1 MNEKNAW
8 MELYGR
14 EKEDQL
20 LTVLSCIGDGLL
32 TTDLQ
37 GKITFMNPTAE
48 EISGWA
54 SEAACGKQFE
64 EVLQLVDADT
74 LNNINCP
81 LKHAIEAEKAVGL
94 PKNTVILLGN
104 RMKYISA
111 SFAPIVRESKTFGV
125 VVVFR
130 EITRIKKEEKELL
143 IERDNLK
150 VVFEASPRGKAI
162 VDKNLIIRKT
172 NETLLKELNKE
183 CGEVLGKRFGDGTSC
198 PYCTNCGCGKTPN
211 CNECLVSSYVEKV
224 FKTGE
229 SFIGVNSSYCI
240 GENCNESNM
249 WRKYDFVP
257 IEIDQEPC
265 VMVDVEN
272 ITEQKRNEETLIRV
286 NDFYMRMFEN
296 FPAYIIRTDMEGN
309 VVCMSNNWVELFGV
323 FMEGNMEKY
332 WLEYLHPDD
341 KKEFFRLR
349 TAAYT
354 DFKPYEIVARI
365 MSCAGH
371 YRWIKLLLRPVYNM
385 ENRIDGLIGMALDI
399 HDKKEMEDEL
409 ANSESRYRS
418 LFMNMHAGFAYHKAL
433 YDEDGGLCDLQYFL
447 VNDAYRDM
455 LLGGKENIEG
465 MLYSEIFPEGVG
477 SLIRNREVFE
487 EVLREGKS
495 VHFDEIYLDNF
506 QKWYSCSLF
515 SPEKGYLAFVIND
528 IDEKK
533 KADILLKQAKEQAEK
548 ANQAKSEFLA
558 NMSHEIRT
566 PANGIVGMID
576 LTLLTDLTYE
586 QKVNLLTAKNCVD
599 SLLNII
605 NDILDFSK
613 MEAGKMA
620 IKKETFHIKKLLDEI
635 TKAHYFRA
643 NEKELDLFYA
653 FSSNINPYLIGDS
666 FRLQQILNNLINNA
680 IKFTEQGSI
689 TIEIKKLSSTDTTI
703 ELQFAVKDTG
713 IGIAPEDMDLLFKS
727 FSQVDGS
734 NTRKYGGTG
743 LGLVISKQLVEIM
756 GGRIWFESKKGV
768 GSVFTFTIP
777 FELGEQTADK
787 IITDTIQQDTA
798 MKDKS
803 ILIVEDDSVNQQ
815 VISRMLKERG
825 CQTDF
830 ACNGLEA
837 LEAYDKKEYD
847 IILMDILMPI
857 MDGVEAVRL
866 IREKEEG
873 GRHTPIIAITAH
885 VLLGDRERFLKLG
898 MDEYIAKPIKME
910 ELFFTLDKVLLRTHN
925 QEDNK
930 VEVKIT
936 DQGILMTKTGNSP
949 ELMNVPVAMR
959 KLMTE
964 IEKMDAVILDRNFE
978 RIERYANT
986 MKNLFDGIE
995 ATELK
1000 STAFRMELSARRGD
1014 YEAVVK
1020 FSEQLRRECEI
1031 YKKTFG

>member
-1 MNEKNAW
+1 MEIKNTWNEEIMYDK
-8 MELYGR
+8 
-14 EKEDQL
+14 QL
-20 LTVLSCIGDGLL
+20 LTVLSCIGDGLI

-37 GKITFMNPTAE
+37 GKITFMNPAAE
-48 EISGWA
+48 DITGETFETI
-54 SEAACGKQFE
+54 CGKLFD
-64 EVLQLVDADT
+64 EVLHLANADS
-74 LNNINCP
+74 LRKINSP
-81 LKHAIEAEKAVGL
+81 IKQALETGKTVGL
-94 PKNTVILLGN
+94 PKNSVIILGD
-104 RMKYISA
+104 RVKYISA
-111 SFAPIVRESKTFGV
+111 SFAPIVHETRSLGV

-130 EITRIKKEEKELL
+130 EITRIKNEEKALL

-162 VDKNLIIRKT
+162 VDKNMIIRKA
-172 NETLLKELNKE
+172 NETLLKELNKKYK
-183 CGEVLGKRFGDGTSC
+183 EVLGTRFGEGIRC
-198 PYCTNCGCGKTPN
+198 PYCMEGGCGKTPY
-211 CNECLVSSYVEKV
+211 CNECMVSAYVGKV
-224 FKTGE
+224 FETGE
-229 SFIGVNSSYCI
+229 SFIGVNCGYCADEDYH
-240 GENCNESNM
+240 GGSV

-257 IEIDQEPC
+257 IEIDHEPC

-272 ITEQKRNEETLIRV
+272 VTEQKRNEETLIRV

-296 FPAYIIRTDMEGN
+296 FPAYIIRTDIEGN
-309 VVCMSNNWVELFGV
+309 VIYMSNNWVELVGDFI
-323 FMEGNMEKY
+323 EGNIEKD

-341 KKEFFRLR
+341 KEEFFRLR
-349 TAAYT
+349 RNAY
-354 DFKPYEIVARI
+354 KNYRPYETIVRI
-365 MSCAGH
+365 MSSTGH
-371 YRWIKLLLRPVYNM
+371 YRWINLFFRPVYGM
-385 ENRIDGLIGMALDI
+385 ENRIDGFIGMALDI

-418 LFMNMHAGFAYHKAL
+418 LFKNMHAGFAYHKAL
-433 YDEDGGLCDLQYFL
+433 YHEDGSLCDLQYFL
-447 VNDAYRDM
+447 VNDSYRDM
-455 LLGGKENIEG
+455 FLNGKEKAEG
-465 MLYSEIFPEGVG
+465 LLYSEIFPEGAG
-477 SLIRNREVFE
+477 NLTKNRAAFE

-495 VHFDEIYLDNF
+495 LHFDEIYNDIF
-506 QKWYSCSLF
+506 DKWYSFSLF
-515 SPEKGYLAFVIND
+515 SPEKGYLAVIVND

-566 PANGIVGMID
+566 PANGIVGMIE
-576 LTLLTDLTYE
+576 LTLLTKLTYE

-620 IKKETFHIKKLLDEI
+620 IKKENFNVKKLLDEI
-635 TKAHYFRA
+635 TKSHYFRA
-643 NEKELDLFYA
+643 NEKGLDLFYA

-689 TIEIKKLSSTDTTI
+689 TVEVKRLSSSDDMI
-703 ELQFAVKDTG
+703 ELQFSVKDTG
-713 IGIAPEDMDLLFKS
+713 IGIAQEDMDLLFKS

-743 LGLVISKQLVEIM
+743 LGLVITKQLVEIM
-756 GGRIWFESKKGV
+756 GGRIWVESKKGA
-768 GSVFTFTIP
+768 GSVFAFSIP
-777 FELGEQTADK
+777 FEVGKRTEEKRTTEILT
-787 IITDTIQQDTA
+787 QDTS
-798 MKDKS
+798 MNNKI

-815 VISRMLKERG
+815 VISRMLKEKG

-857 MDGVEAVRL
+857 MDGVEAARL
-866 IREKEEG
+866 IREKEA
-873 GRHTPIIAITAH
+873 GRKHTPIIAITAH
-885 VLLGDRERFLKLG
+885 ALLGDRERFLKLG

-910 ELFFTLDKVLLRTHN
+910 ELFFTLDKVLFRKHN
-925 QEDNK
+925 QEDAE

-936 DQGILMTKTGNSP
+936 DYGILMTKTGNKA
-949 ELMNVPVAMR
+949 ELISNPVIMR

-964 IEKMDAVILDRNFE
+964 IEKMDTVIQGRDFE
-978 RIERYANT
+978 KIERYANL
-986 MKNLFDGIE
+986 MKELFDKIE

-1000 STAFRMELSARRGD
+1000 STAFRMELSARRAD
-1014 YEAVVK
+1014 YEEVVR
-1020 FSEQLRRECEI
+1020 FSQQLKRECEI
-1031 YKKTFG
+1031 YRKTFG